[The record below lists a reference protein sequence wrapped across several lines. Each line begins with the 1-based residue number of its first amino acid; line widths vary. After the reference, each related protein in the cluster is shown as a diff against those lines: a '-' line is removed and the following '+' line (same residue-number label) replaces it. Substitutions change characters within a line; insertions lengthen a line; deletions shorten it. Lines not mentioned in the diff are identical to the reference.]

1 MKELIKTFN
10 IVPQSASR
18 PIVSKYGVRYSK
30 AYTLWR
36 KDFKRLVGTSIG
48 ESYALNGA
56 LSVTIFFYMPIPKS
70 WSKKKQIEANGTAH
84 TSKPDIDN
92 LAKAVLDG
100 ISGRY
105 FKDDS
110 QVAALHCMKYW
121 SNDPHIS
128 VIMKEV

>member
-1 MKELIKTFN
+1 MKEIVKVFN
-10 IVPQSASR
+10 IAPQSASR

-30 AYTLWR
+30 RYMEWK
-36 KDFKRLVGTSIG
+36 KDFAKLVGTSMG
-48 ESYALNGA
+48 SEYALNGA
-56 LSVTIFFYMPIPKS
+56 LTITIFFYMPIPKS
-70 WSKKKQIEANGTAH
+70 WSKKKQIETHSRPH

-105 FKDDS
+105 FRDDS
-110 QVAALHCMKYW
+110 QVYSLHCMKYW
-121 SNDPHIS
+121 SNNPRIS